1 MLIIVIVHKISKT
14 DTTNLLENSVLKMVD
29 IYKNIV
35 LNFSLVKAVFFLFN
49 FFILAYTK
57 RLIAWT
63 SISLNIVIL

>member
-1 MLIIVIVHKISKT
+1 MLIIVIIHKISKS

-57 RLIAWT
+57 RLIVWT
-63 SISLNIVIL
+63 SISL

>member
-57 RLIAWT
+57 SLIVWT
-63 SISLNIVIL
+63 SISL

>member
-1 MLIIVIVHKISKT
+1 MLITVIIHKISKS

-57 RLIAWT
+57 SLIVWT
-63 SISLNIVIL
+63 SRSL

>member
-1 MLIIVIVHKISKT
+1 MLIIVIIHKISKS

-49 FFILAYTK
+49 FFIFAYTK
-57 RLIAWT
+57 SLIVWT
-63 SISLNIVIL
+63 SISL

>member
-1 MLIIVIVHKISKT
+1 MLIIVIIHKISKS
-14 DTTNLLENSVLKMVD
+14 DTTNLLENSVLKMVN

-57 RLIAWT
+57 RLIVWT
-63 SISLNIVIL
+63 SISL

>member
-57 RLIAWT
+57 RLIVWT
-63 SISLNIVIL
+63 SISL

>member
-1 MLIIVIVHKISKT
+1 MLIIIVHKISKT

-57 RLIAWT
+57 RLIVWT
-63 SISLNIVIL
+63 SISL

>member
-1 MLIIVIVHKISKT
+1 MLITVIIHKISKS

-57 RLIAWT
+57 SLIVWT
-63 SISLNIVIL
+63 SISL

>member
-1 MLIIVIVHKISKT
+1 MLIIVIIHKISKS

-57 RLIAWT
+57 SLIVWT
-63 SISLNIVIL
+63 SISL